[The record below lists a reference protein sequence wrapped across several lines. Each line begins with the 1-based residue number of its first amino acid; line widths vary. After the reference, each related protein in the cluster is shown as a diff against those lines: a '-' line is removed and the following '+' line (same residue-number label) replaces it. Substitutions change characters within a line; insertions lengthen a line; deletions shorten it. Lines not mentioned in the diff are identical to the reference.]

1 MKSISSKCPL
11 STEVYFKAFIS
22 KECGSVHPEG
32 DDYHEDPGYFTCG
45 DASKLHLFILLQ
57 ILLLYDIYMPS
68 LIWQNLII
76 VGQYELN
83 SAGTQACLVKSVTSH
98 PTLSDACI
106 TPEHPAL
113 VSPAGS
119 NTSLSQ
125 GFGKLIANLFITQ
138 IYLPSSFNLLK
149 FLQSHFSYKVHY
161 SNMCIV

>member
-22 KECGSVHPEG
+22 KECGSVHPKG
-32 DDYHEDPGYFTCG
+32 DDHYEDPGYFTCG

-57 ILLLYDIYMPS
+57 ILLLYDIYTLS

-83 SAGTQACLVKSVTSH
+83 SAGTQACLVKSVTSP
-98 PTLSDACI
+98 PTLSDACV
-106 TPEHPAL
+106 TPGYPAL
-113 VSPAGS
+113 TSPAGS
-119 NTSLSQ
+119 NTSHSQ

-138 IYLPSSFNLLK
+138 IYLTSSFNLLK
-149 FLQSHFSYKVHY
+149 SLNLIFQIR
-161 SNMCIV
+161 CIIRIYV